1 MTDHEYGTVDYY
13 SEQFSDFL
21 ADAATGDREEDEK
34 TVANIMAGF
43 EQAIISM
50 MKYHED
56 AIATYRD
63 IHSRFLVGE
72 LSYKDDWS

>member
-1 MTDHEYGTVDYY
+1 MTDYEYGTVEYY

-21 ADAATGDREEDEK
+21 SDAATGDKEEDEK

-72 LSYKDDWS
+72 FTVND

>member
-1 MTDHEYGTVDYY
+1 MTDYEYGTVDYY
-13 SEQFSDFL
+13 RESFSDFL
-21 ADAATGDREEDEK
+21 ADAATGDKEEDEK
-34 TVANIMAGF
+34 TIANIMAGF

-72 LSYKDDWS
+72 FTVND

>member
-72 LSYKDDWS
+72 LSYKDD